1 MPFFDDR
8 AVDYTMTPYNHTE
21 WAPPGLHI
29 HPHCE
34 MMIVLNNANAKCSIN
49 GNVYYIKRPFIA
61 FFAPF
66 CLHQVDFR
74 GKKDE
79 GRFVYYFY
87 NSFTDAYP
95 EVFEEFNAYMKSTA
109 IIFEI
114 TDEMAE
120 TLLPYH
126 EEAMRTLDD
135 PLLSKLLFMTATHI
149 LMNKKNECNQ
159 INMSNKLPQMVS
171 IIKYITEHFQED
183 ITCESVARHFF
194 MSRAKLNRDFH
205 EYTNSHFHR
214 FLDELRINKSKFMLK
229 QGYSISEIASSVG
242 FENSSYFCQ
251 FFKKIEGVTPLQYSK
266 KYHYPRNIKKR

>member
-1 MPFFDDR
+1 
-8 AVDYTMTPYNHTE
+8 
-21 WAPPGLHI
+21 
-29 HPHCE
+29 
-34 MMIVLNNANAKCSIN
+34 
-49 GNVYYIKRPFIA
+49 
-61 FFAPF
+61 
-66 CLHQVDFR
+66 
-74 GKKDE
+74 
-79 GRFVYYFY
+79 
-87 NSFTDAYP
+87 
-95 EVFEEFNAYMKSTA
+95 
-109 IIFEI
+109 
-114 TDEMAE
+114 
-120 TLLPYH
+120 
-126 EEAMRTLDD
+126 
-135 PLLSKLLFMTATHI
+135 
-149 LMNKKNECNQ
+149 MNKKNECNQ
-159 INMSNKLPQMVS
+159 INMSNKLPHMVS